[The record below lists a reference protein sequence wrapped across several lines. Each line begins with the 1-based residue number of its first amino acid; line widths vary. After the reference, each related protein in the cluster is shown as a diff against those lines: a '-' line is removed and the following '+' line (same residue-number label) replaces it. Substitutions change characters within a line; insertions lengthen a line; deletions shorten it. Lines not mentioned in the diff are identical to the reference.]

1 MNDRDLQDYV
11 EDIVENFNS
20 LKSGL
25 GICWSEGLAMT
36 IISQAVSMY
45 NADHINQNL
54 SATMKI
60 QEGEIQ

>member
-1 MNDRDLQDYV
+1 MNNRDLQDYV
-11 EDIVENFNS
+11 EEIVENFNS
-20 LKSGL
+20 LKGCL
-25 GICWSEGLAMT
+25 GMYWSEGLAMT

-60 QEGEIQ
+60 QEGENQ